1 MRLGHERLGEARTGR
16 STSALRVNG
25 HAATRRRVGER
36 ARRHPINMTARTKP
50 DALADSEKRNTTS
63 HVFDQ
68 FSLPLPTSLITS
80 HAFNVVVTREKII

>member
-1 MRLGHERLGEARTGR
+1 MHVEHESLREARTDR
-16 STSALRVNG
+16 STGARGVGG

-36 ARRHPINMTARTKP
+36 ARHPINMTARTKP

-80 HAFNVVVTREKII
+80 HAFNVVATREKIA

>member
-1 MRLGHERLGEARTGR
+1 MHVEHESLREARMDR
-16 STSALRVNG
+16 STGARGVDS
-25 HAATRRRVGER
+25 HAATHRRVGER
-36 ARRHPINMTARTKP
+36 ARHPINMTARTKP

-80 HAFNVVVTREKII
+80 HAFNVVVTREKIA

>member
-1 MRLGHERLGEARTGR
+1 VRLGHEKPGEARTGR
-16 STSALRVNG
+16 STGARGVDS

-36 ARRHPINMTARTKP
+36 AHHPINMTARTKP
-50 DALADSEKRNTTS
+50 DALADSEKRNSTS

-80 HAFNVVVTREKII
+80 HAFNVVATREKIA